1 MLSEAGFDFELS
13 NAVFEVDD
21 LQGFL
26 KNIKL
31 VMPLINQLQNI
42 TFFVKDTEGNY
53 VIANQNLVY
62 RSQKRNVSELIG
74 QKAEEVFGAVGE
86 AFTNQDLEV
95 MTNKPLI
102 NHLELHH
109 YKSGLLGWCMAT
121 KIPLITSNGIVV
133 GMVGMAIDLQDEK
146 ENRPKINSKLSKVE
160 QYISQYFQNN
170 ITIEDLAH
178 IANLSKSQ
186 LNRQFKNIFQMTP
199 LQLIHKKRFDL
210 AIFLLSQDISITDI
224 SLKCGY
230 SDHSAF
236 SRKFKELT
244 QMSPSEFKEKV
255 IKIRS
260 VHDKKPS
267 SQKMVNYS
275 QMGLKIL

>member
-13 NAVFEVDD
+13 NAAFEVDD

-26 KNIKL
+26 KHIRL

-62 RSQKRNVSELIG
+62 RSQKKDVSELIG
-74 QKAEEVFGAVGE
+74 QKAEEVFGLVGA

-121 KIPLITSNGIVV
+121 KIPLIDPMGIVV

-160 QYISQYFQNN
+160 QYISQNFQENM
-170 ITIEDLAH
+170 TIEDLAH

-210 AIFLLSQDISITDI
+210 AISLLSQDISITEI

-236 SRKFKELT
+236 SRKFKEVT
-244 QMSPSEFKEKV
+244 QMSPSEFKERVYQTK
-255 IKIRS
+255 S
-260 VHDKKPS
+260 
-267 SQKMVNYS
+267 
-275 QMGLKIL
+275 